1 MTAIAGTAQTT
12 TTTTKAAKAKAP
24 LATKIGRGISA
35 FVVLF
40 LLFDAV
46 MHLSNP
52 DFVAQSFQQQG
63 FPAYAAL
70 VTGLL
75 ELGCLV
81 LYVIPRTAVLGA
93 LFQTAYLGGAF
104 CANLRVEAPMF
115 STLLFPVYIG
125 ILVWAGLYLRNAAV
139 RTALG
144 VDILA
149 KRR

>member
-1 MTAIAGTAQTT
+1 MTAIAGTATVTT
-12 TTTTKAAKAKAP
+12 AAKTRTP
-24 LATKIGRGISA
+24 LATKIGRGLSA
-35 FVVLF
+35 VAVAF
-40 LLFDAV
+40 LVFDAV
-46 MHLSNP
+46 MHLMNP
-52 DFVAQSFQQQG
+52 EMVAQSFQQQG
-63 FPAYAAL
+63 FPAYTAL

-75 ELGCLV
+75 EVGCLV

-104 CANLRVEAPMF
+104 CANLRIEAPLF
-115 STLLFPVYIG
+115 SGLLFPVYIAV
-125 ILVWAGLYLRNAAV
+125 LVWAGLYLRNAAL

>member
-1 MTAIAGTAQTT
+1 MTAIAGTATVTT
-12 TTTTKAAKAKAP
+12 AAKTRTP
-24 LATKIGRGISA
+24 LATKIGRGLSVVAVA
-35 FVVLF
+35 FLV
-40 LLFDAV
+40 FDAV
-46 MHLSNP
+46 MHLMNP
-52 DFVAQSFQQQG
+52 EMVAQSFQQQG
-63 FPAYAAL
+63 FPAYTAL

-75 ELGCLV
+75 EVGCLV

-104 CANLRVEAPMF
+104 CANLRIEAPLF
-115 STLLFPVYIG
+115 SGLLFPVYIAV
-125 ILVWAGLYLRNAAV
+125 LVWAGLYLRNAAL

>member
-1 MTAIAGTAQTT
+1 MTAIASTAIFTT
-12 TTTTKAAKAKAP
+12 AAAKARTP
-24 LATKIGRGISA
+24 LATKIGRGITGV
-35 FVVLF
+35 VVLF
-40 LLFDAV
+40 LLFDAT
-46 MHLSNP
+46 MHLANP

-63 FPAYAAL
+63 FPVYAAL

-75 ELGCLV
+75 EVGCLV

-104 CANLRVEAPMF
+104 CANLRIDAPLF
-115 STLLFPVYIG
+115 SSMLMPVYVG

>member
-1 MTAIAGTAQTT
+1 MTAIANTATATT
-12 TTTTKAAKAKAP
+12 VKNAKAKAP
-24 LATKIGRGISA
+24 LATKIGRGITA

-40 LLFDAV
+40 LVFDAV

-63 FPAYAAL
+63 FPAYAPL

-75 ELGCLV
+75 EVGCLV
-81 LYVIPRTAVLGA
+81 LYLVPRTAMLGA

-104 CANLRVEAPMF
+104 CANLRIDAPLF
-115 STLLFPVYIG
+115 SSMLFPVYIG

-139 RTALG
+139 RKALG